1 MDITAKL
8 TTLFVDLILPLLVG
22 YSLRRLP
29 WSCENIFRWMI
40 SIGIIFLFPFLTAF
54 SIWSLVPVFDLI
66 WLPVFGVLLHL
77 IPGGVSLF
85 RGRQKYSSSL
95 DYGSYAISG
104 FLSNHFTLGAL
115 SAYILYG
122 ETGYAYTQMILL
134 FNSLLMFGFAYP
146 MAQHYRNQYDHGK
159 GMSLDLTQIIFNRN
173 QMPLVGMGVGIIL
186 NWQGVHRPESII
198 PVFDLMIH
206 FAAWTFLL
214 PVGHSMDFG
223 EVRNY
228 WRDALEI
235 TVVKCVLTPLI
246 TLVAAGAFIQDAV
259 AFRTVVLL
267 AAQPAA
273 VNSVIAMKLFGL
285 NLHLAVGAFVLST
298 AVYLLLVF
306 PAFFLW

>member
-8 TTLFVDLILPLLVG
+8 ATIFVDLILPLLVG
-22 YSLRRLP
+22 YGMRRMP
-29 WSCENIFRWMI
+29 WNSERFFRWMI

-54 SIWSLVPVFDLI
+54 SIWGLVPVFDLI
-66 WLPVFGVLLHL
+66 WLPIFGILLHL
-77 IPGGVSLF
+77 IPGGISLL

-104 FLSNHFTLGAL
+104 FLSNHVTLGAL

-146 MAQHYRNQYDHGK
+146 LAQHYRNQYDHGE
-159 GMSLDLTQIIFNRN
+159 GMRVDLRQILFNRN
-173 QMPLVGMGVGIIL
+173 QMPLVGMGIGVIL
-186 NWQGVHRPESII
+186 NWQGVPRPESLI

-214 PVGHSMDFG
+214 PVGYSMDFG

-235 TVVKCVLTPLI
+235 TIVKCVATPLLTI
-246 TLVAAGAFIQDAV
+246 GLAGFIIHDAV
-259 AFRTVVLL
+259 AFRTLVLM

-298 AVYLLLVF
+298 ALYLIVVF
-306 PAFFLW
+306 PMFFLW

>member
-22 YSLRRLP
+22 YGLRWAPGNFDKL
-29 WSCENIFRWMI
+29 FQGMI
-40 SIGIIFLFPFLTAF
+40 SIGIILLFPALTAF
-54 SIWSLVPVFDLI
+54 SIWGLVPVFELV

-77 IPGGVSLF
+77 IPGGISLL
-85 RGRQKYSSSL
+85 RGRQKYVSSL

-104 FLSNHFTLGAL
+104 FLSNHVTLGAL

-146 MAQHYRNQYDHGK
+146 LAQHYRNRHDHGSGLRIDFK
-159 GMSLDLTQIIFNRN
+159 QIIFNRN
-173 QMPLVGMGVGIIL
+173 QMPLVGMVIGIIL
-186 NWQGVHRPESII
+186 NWQGVVRPAALL
-198 PVFDLMIH
+198 PAFDNLVH

-214 PVGHSMDFG
+214 PVGHSLDFG
-223 EVRNY
+223 EVRSY
-228 WRDALEI
+228 WRDAVEI
-235 TVVKCVLTPLI
+235 TVVKCVLTPLLI
-246 TLVAAGAFIQDAV
+246 LGLAGFFIHDAV

-273 VNSVIAMKLFGL
+273 VNSVIAMKLFRL
-285 NLHLAVGAFVLST
+285 NLHLAVAAFVLST
-298 AVYLLLVF
+298 AVYLLGIF
-306 PAFFLW
+306 PMFFLW

>member
-22 YSLRRLP
+22 YGLRWAP
-29 WSCENIFRWMI
+29 WSCEKLFQWMI

-54 SIWSLVPVFDLI
+54 SIWGLVPVFDLV

-77 IPGGVSLF
+77 IPGGISLL

-104 FLSNHFTLGAL
+104 FLSNHVTLGAL

-122 ETGYAYTQMILL
+122 ETGYAYSQMTLL
-134 FNSLLMFGFAYP
+134 FSSLLMFGFAYP
-146 MAQHYRNQYDHGK
+146 LAQYFRNQYDHGN
-159 GMSLDLTQIIFNRN
+159 GMRIDLRQIIFNRN
-173 QMPLVGMGVGIIL
+173 QMPLVGMVVGVLL
-186 NWQGVHRPESII
+186 NWQGVSRPASAI
-198 PVFDLMIH
+198 PAFDLMIH

-228 WRDALEI
+228 WRDAVEI
-235 TVVKCVLTPLI
+235 TFVKCVLTPLL
-246 TLVAAGAFIQDAV
+246 TLGLAGVFIHDAV
-259 AFRTVVLL
+259 AFRTLVLL

-273 VNSVIAMKLFGL
+273 VNTVIAMKLFRL

-298 AVYLLLVF
+298 AIYLLVVF
-306 PAFFLW
+306 PIFFLW